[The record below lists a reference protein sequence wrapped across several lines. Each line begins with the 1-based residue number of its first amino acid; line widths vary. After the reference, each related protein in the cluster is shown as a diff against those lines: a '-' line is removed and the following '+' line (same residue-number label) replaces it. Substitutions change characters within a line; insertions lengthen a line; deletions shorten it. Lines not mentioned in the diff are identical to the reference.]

1 VFLECQLEKVP
12 QFCPLVYYRESQSD
26 QKSQRFRYY
35 YSISSTKVIDDVSE
49 GFRFSA
55 AFLNQTKVIF
65 ESDLFSV
72 RNHTIGQ
79 SMEYIDER
87 NKPKVFAFYYMTI
100 KERYQLKPNQNNTFD
115 SNLRRMSLYVVLI
128 EM

>member
-1 VFLECQLEKVP
+1 MFLECQLEKVP
-12 QFCPLVYYRESQSD
+12 QFCPLVYYQESQSD

-35 YSISSTKVIDDVSE
+35 YSINSTKVIDDVSE

-55 AFLNQTKVIF
+55 AFLNETKVIF
-65 ESDLFSV
+65 ESDLFSI

-115 SNLRRMSLYVVLI
+115 SNLSRISLYMVFI